1 MQKYESEITIVGGGP
16 VGLAAACALADCG
29 LKVLL
34 VDAGKRT
41 GKDNELEV
49 NVEKPKF
56 DPRVSALTVSTRNLL
71 KRFGAWDEIE
81 RTRLCPYEHMTVW
94 DGDGTGAI
102 NFSADELHEPAL
114 GYIVENRVLSAALA
128 QQVVAR
134 SAITVLEDCAVERVI
149 KGDHDLVSLSLSN
162 GASVDT
168 ALLIGADG
176 AHSFIRKESGFSTR
190 EWEYGQEAVIT
201 TVKTEYPHEFTAWQR
216 FMNSGPLAFLPLFLP
231 GLDDENQCYCSIV
244 WSCVTEKAEGIKAL
258 DDKEFK
264 KALGSAFEF
273 RLGEI
278 QEVDKRFSFSLWQ
291 RHATDYVQDGTA
303 LIGDAAHTIH
313 PLAGQGVNLGFGDV
327 EALSGVISAAV
338 NKGEDYRSR
347 EVLSRYQR
355 YRKSQNLGMMA
366 AMESFKRLFGS
377 EELTVMWLRNTGL
390 NLMNSLPLVKEQL
403 MRKAMG
409 I

>member
-1 MQKYESEITIVGGGP
+1 M
-16 VGLAAACALADCG
+16 GLAAACALADCG

-41 GKDNELEV
+41 GKDNEQKV
-49 NVEKPKF
+49 NAEKPKF
-56 DPRVSALTVSTRNLL
+56 DPRVSALTVSSRNLL
-71 KRFGAWDEIE
+71 ERFGAWDEIE

-134 SAITVLEDCAVERVI
+134 SAITVLEDCAVERVF
-149 KGDHDLVSLSLSN
+149 KGDHDLVSLLLSN

-176 AHSFIRKESGFSTR
+176 SHSFIRKESGFRTR

-244 WSCVTEKAEGIKAL
+244 WSCVTEKAEGIKVL

-291 RHATDYVQDGTA
+291 RHARDYVQDGTA

-338 NKGEDYRSR
+338 NNGEDYRSR
-347 EVLSRYQR
+347 KVLSRYQR
-355 YRKSQNLGMMA
+355 YRKGQNLGMMA

>member
-1 MQKYESEITIVGGGP
+1 M
-16 VGLAAACALADCG
+16 GLAAACALADCG

-41 GKDNELEV
+41 GKDNELKV

-56 DPRVSALTVSTRNLL
+56 DLRVSALTVSTRNLL
-71 KRFGAWDEIE
+71 KRFGAWNEIE
-81 RTRLCPYEHMTVW
+81 RTRLCPYQHMTVW

-102 NFSADELHEPAL
+102 NFAADELHEPAL

-149 KGDHDLVSLSLSN
+149 KGDHDLVSLSPSN

-176 AHSFIRKESGFSTR
+176 THSIIRKESGFSIR

-216 FMNSGPLAFLPLFLP
+216 FMNSGPLAFLPLCLP

-244 WSCVTEKAEGIKAL
+244 WSCVTEKAEGIKVL

-273 RLGEI
+273 RLGKI

-347 EVLSRYQR
+347 KVLSRYQR
-355 YRKSQNLGMMA
+355 YRKSQNLGMML

-390 NLMNSLPLVKEQL
+390 NLMNSLPLGKEQL

>member
-1 MQKYESEITIVGGGP
+1 M
-16 VGLAAACALADCG
+16 
-29 LKVLL
+29 
-34 VDAGKRT
+34 
-41 GKDNELEV
+41 
-49 NVEKPKF
+49 
-56 DPRVSALTVSTRNLL
+56 
-71 KRFGAWDEIE
+71 
-81 RTRLCPYEHMTVW
+81 
-94 DGDGTGAI
+94 
-102 NFSADELHEPAL
+102 
-114 GYIVENRVLSAALA
+114 
-128 QQVVAR
+128 
-134 SAITVLEDCAVERVI
+134 
-149 KGDHDLVSLSLSN
+149 
-162 GASVDT
+162 
-168 ALLIGADG
+168 
-176 AHSFIRKESGFSTR
+176 
-190 EWEYGQEAVIT
+190 
-201 TVKTEYPHEFTAWQR
+201 
-216 FMNSGPLAFLPLFLP
+216 
-231 GLDDENQCYCSIV
+231 
-244 WSCVTEKAEGIKAL
+244 
-258 DDKEFK
+258 
-264 KALGSAFEF
+264 GSAFEF